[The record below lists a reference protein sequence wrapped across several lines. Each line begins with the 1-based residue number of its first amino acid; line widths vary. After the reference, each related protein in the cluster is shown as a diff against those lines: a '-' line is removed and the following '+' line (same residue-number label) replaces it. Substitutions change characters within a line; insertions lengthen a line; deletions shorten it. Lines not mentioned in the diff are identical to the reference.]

1 MICLLNW
8 EDVHRVQCDSGH
20 DRRLLTEMTFLHND
34 RDEIE
39 LWSSEAEY
47 FGGELLRWQM
57 FRKYQ
62 EKSQHV
68 ARLETELELDNT
80 DSRMINALIRLTDWQ
95 EFEAYQGLNVGH
107 ALSCQ
112 DRRLRD
118 FRWIRKWEARTE
130 PSVVCRVIG
139 DWLDRMNR
147 GQEDLEAA
155 KKVLTWIKGE
165 WPKIVAEVLDSIS
178 DTPELQLQLDE
189 KFKKQTHAAFT
200 SILNLGGHP
209 SHAII
214 PPDESLDKLH
224 RLLYWSTETS
234 KYTEELDNWKLFLTW
249 RQRELGDSPT
259 EQQGYLCPKFES
271 TLAFYAEFESFRR
284 FEYRITL
291 HWLDFRQRVVKWYE
305 DGMEEP
311 GSPAYREEEAR
322 SHLRDAEQNL
332 ADAATRL
339 ERSMQEHAHAFSES
353 GQTVSDE
360 IKKHS
365 STSRPPPTPPPSCSE
380 SPSSQCSSS
389 PHSCSSKQIYPSP
402 PSSQASQLS
411 QSYGRLSGNRT
422 PPSKSNATEK
432 LYRLLKEA
440 ARKGGPRSDNN
451 DRTQQTLPI
460 FSPGSSQI
468 EEEDD
473 VHMVDDLEV
482 PKPAEAK
489 EESER
494 PEFDDTVMADLE
506 TSSSDTPL
514 CLSKFFSRPISK
526 YEAWK
531 IRFFHRN
538 PSLRKTLSPTKL
550 DQAPSGG
557 VTKPTGKK
565 PAKKVTKFTEQQTMM
580 LLNAASNSDCPT
592 DSLSPRINEWLK
604 ENAAASAILSQSQ
617 LNATQ
622 TPQSLD
628 HKQPQKQAGHI
639 EPARPSKRKISETSL
654 DTLEPPQTPR
664 RKKPKIQLDTLEPP
678 QTLGHEKPKVQHDTL
693 EQPQTSRHEKP
704 KVQFDTL
711 ESPQTSGHKKR
722 KVQHDELELPQT
734 PRRKKPK
741 IQHDALEPPQ
751 TSGQKKRK
759 IQHDKLEPL
768 QTSEHK
774 NSKIQHDTLERPQPS
789 SEHKNLKTQYNTL
802 ESPQTSEHKK
812 RKVQHDELEPPETPR
827 RKKPKIQPDAPDPP
841 QKLKLRKPKMGSKAD
856 KPSRRQKFLEKR
868 VPTQRSRVDDIRN
881 YASE

>member
-1 MICLLNW
+1 
-8 EDVHRVQCDSGH
+8 
-20 DRRLLTEMTFLHND
+20 
-34 RDEIE
+34 
-39 LWSSEAEY
+39 
-47 FGGELLRWQM
+47 M

-62 EKSQHV
+62 QKSQHV

-118 FRWIRKWEARTE
+118 FRRIRKWEARTE
-130 PSVVCRVIG
+130 PSVIREVI
-139 DWLDRMNR
+139 DYWRDPTER
-147 GQEDLEAA
+147 GQDDLGAA
-155 KKVLTWIKGE
+155 KKVLTWIKSE
-165 WPKIVAEVLDSIS
+165 WPKIVAEVLDSIR
-178 DTPELQLQLDE
+178 DTPELQLELDG

-200 SILNLGGHP
+200 SILKLGGHP

-214 PPDESLDKLH
+214 PPDESLDTLH

-259 EQQGYLCPKFES
+259 EHQGYLCPKFES
-271 TLAFYAEFESFRR
+271 TLAFYAEFENFRR
-284 FEYRITL
+284 FEHRITSN
-291 HWLDFRQRVVKWYE
+291 WLDCRQRVVKWYE
-305 DGMEEP
+305 DKMEEP
-311 GSPAYREEEAR
+311 GSPAYLEEYAEEAR
-322 SHLRDAEQNL
+322 SHLRDSEQNL
-332 ADAATRL
+332 ADAAARL
-339 ERSMQEHAHAFSES
+339 EKSMQEHTHAFTES
-353 GQTVSDE
+353 GQTVSGE
-360 IKKHS
+360 IKKDS
-365 STSRPPPTPPPSCSE
+365 LTSRPPPTPPPSCSE

-389 PHSCSSKQIYPSP
+389 PHSSSSKQMYPSP
-402 PSSQASQLS
+402 PSSQASQHS
-411 QSYGRLSGNRT
+411 QSYGRLSRNRT
-422 PPSKSNATEK
+422 PPSKSDRLGKE
-432 LYRLLKEA
+432 YRRLKEV
-440 ARKGGPRSDNN
+440 ARKRRLKSVKN
-451 DRTQQTLPI
+451 DATQHAVPI
-460 FSPGSSQI
+460 FSPGSSQVKY
-468 EEEDD
+468 DD
-473 VHMVDDLEV
+473 DIHMMDILEV
-482 PKPAEAK
+482 PKPAETK

-494 PEFDDTVMADLE
+494 PEFDDTVMTDSE

-514 CLSKFFSRPISK
+514 CLSKFSSRPISES
-526 YEAWK
+526 EAWK
-531 IRFFHRN
+531 IRFFDRL
-538 PSLRKTLSPTKL
+538 PDLKPRKILSPKKL

-565 PAKKVTKFTEQQTMM
+565 PAKKVTNFTEQQTMM

-678 QTLGHEKPKVQHDTL
+678 QT
-693 EQPQTSRHEKP
+693 
-704 KVQFDTL
+704 
-711 ESPQTSGHKKR
+711 SGHKKR
-722 KVQHDELELPQT
+722 K
-734 PRRKKPK
+734 
-741 IQHDALEPPQ
+741 I
-751 TSGQKKRK
+751 
-759 IQHDKLEPL
+759 
-768 QTSEHK
+768 
-774 NSKIQHDTLERPQPS
+774 
-789 SEHKNLKTQYNTL
+789 
-802 ESPQTSEHKK
+802 
-812 RKVQHDELEPPETPR
+812 QHDELEPPETPR
-827 RKKPKIQPDAPDPP
+827 RKKPKIQPDTPDPP
-841 QKLKLRKPKMGSKAD
+841 QKLKLRKPKMGSKANE
-856 KPSRRQKFLEKR
+856 PSRRQKFLEKR